1 MNNKDIVLDFIK
13 AINAHDTDKICSL
26 MCDEHKFIDAHG
38 NEVTGKETMRGGW
51 QGYFTLFP
59 DYKIE
64 ITDIFEKRESSQLTP
79 VGKYKYGLIQTEFVR
94 YDFIVA
100 FGFASGTYGGNMENK
115 ENSFRLPASWKA
127 MLEGGKIK
135 LWQVYCD
142 TKIPYD
148 IIERNKK

>member
-1 MNNKDIVLDFIK
+1 MNKNIVLDFIK
-13 AINAHDTDKICSL
+13 AINEHDVEKICAL
-26 MCDEHKFIDAHG
+26 MCDDHKFIDSHG
-38 NEVTGKETMRGGW
+38 NEVTGKETMRAGW
-51 QGYFTLFP
+51 QGYFGLFP

-64 ITDIFEKRESSQLTP
+64 ITDIFEKRETTRLTP
-79 VGKYKYGLIQTEFVR
+79 AGKIGLMPTEFVR

-100 FGFASGTYGGNMENK
+100 FGFAGGSYGGDNGNK
-115 ENSFRLPASWKA
+115 ENHFRLPASWKA